1 MYRLIPLLFLSFS
14 AFAANLTLNSTIA
27 GTVRRSTDAANVN
40 LFSSNVGTITNANP
54 PSPEFSGSFTQG
66 TVPMTISADFNRFDN
81 SILFQFA
88 LVNVADSVVP
98 PIFIF
103 SFSGVSFTPAAIL
116 AGFSVN
122 GGTPGYFNLPV
133 VTGPDS
139 FTMTT
144 TGAGFLQNGGS
155 AGFSFYLEET
165 EVPEP
170 ATFSLLVLGAVLLT
184 GGRLTRRNMTS
195 VPSKAMREDFP
206 NLRARTGN
214 RQTA

>member
-1 MYRLIPLLFLSFS
+1 MLRLLSLLLLSIPV
-14 AFAANLTLNSTIA
+14 FAANLTLNSTVT

-40 LFSSNVGTITNANP
+40 LFSSSTGTITNLNP
-54 PSPEFSGSFTQG
+54 VSPEFSGTFTQG
-66 TVPMTISADFNRFDN
+66 SVPMTVSADFNRFDN
-81 SILFQFA
+81 SILFEFA

-103 SFSGVSFTPAAIL
+103 SFSGVSFTPTAIL
-116 AGFSVN
+116 TGFSVN

-144 TGAGFLQNGGS
+144 TGAGFLSNGGS
-155 AGFSFYLEET
+155 AGFSFYMQPT

-170 ATFSLLVLGAVLLT
+170 ATFSMLGVAAGLLAAV
-184 GGRLTRRNMTS
+184 RLARRS
-195 VPSKAMREDFP
+195 
-206 NLRARTGN
+206 
-214 RQTA
+214 